1 AIPNLENLQRVGCS
15 ATVTFSTDLN
25 ISLLAVAVI
34 SAEIYLKM
42 SFAVDDEVLANIKVQ
57 EDSDNEVFGAVFAEE
72 EKLKDDFLDPIELQR
87 KCENYC
93 EDPLQHEEKID
104 VKDFPWQY
112 EESDFLRSHILNG
125 DDVESCEVKKEFSKG
140 KPKKPN
146 KIQWSKEPGNTIL
159 NDLPDYQPSGKGPAK
174 NVFSPVEAWHLLMDL
189 PILTQIVKATNEFIK
204 SLRSKELHHK
214 TTDVIELRSWIGLNY
229 LCGVLHNNE
238 NARPIEEL
246 WTLELGNA
254 VFRASMQYKRF
265 VFLAE
270 SIRISDTCPD
280 SNKLPSIIDEIGTV
294 WEKFIINCRSYYTPS
309 NICML
314 DDFVMDS
321 SVDFFNSFEY
331 SSPSEDER
339 NCVRFVTLCD
349 AKTLYISN
357 ALITRGN
364 KYLDEE
370 VYQISSDIKNTRRCL
385 CINDRY
391 TNINMM
397 INMGKLQQTQLQVV
411 GSLSRTE
418 GMPTHLV
425 KSMTTPQVWY
435 SKNDLILISGCET
448 EISQAG
454 LLLAS
459 GLSTRVSAIKLY
471 KIARLSNRRAHN
483 QMNIYNTAYGNAA
496 LTQLG
501 WARKFLYFLLNMAA
515 FNAWILMRLSE
526 KGDSRM
532 EQRDFQ
538 RQLEVLGEDV
548 EAVLSGI
555 AKQRTL
561 QLPAIPADKVL
572 IPEGVVLQARE
583 NESRRRC
590 RGCRSRNGTKI
601 RTRCQQCLI
610 PYCMRHLIS
619 RCDKCSGVAQCYPA
633 ECLKFPPFL
642 QDYIIGDIKN
652 MNSKI

>member
-1 AIPNLENLQRVGCS
+1 
-15 ATVTFSTDLN
+15 
-25 ISLLAVAVI
+25 
-34 SAEIYLKM
+34 M
-42 SFAVDDEVLANIKVQ
+42 SFAVDDEVLANIKIQ

-93 EDPLQHEEKID
+93 EDPLQHEGKID
-104 VKDFPWQY
+104 VIDFPWQY

-125 DDVESCEVKKEFSKG
+125 EDVENYEVKKEFSKG
-140 KPKKPN
+140 KPRKPN
-146 KIQWSKEPGNTIL
+146 KILWSKEPGNTVL

-214 TTDVIELRSWIGLNY
+214 TTDVIELRSWLGLNY

-238 NARPIEEL
+238 NARPMEEL

-254 VFRASMQYKRF
+254 IFRASMHYKRF

-270 SIRISDTCPD
+270 SIRISDTYPD
-280 SNKLPSIIDEIGTV
+280 GSKLTSVIDEIGTV
-294 WEKFIINCRSYYTPS
+294 WEKFIINCRSYYTAS

-321 SVDFFNSFEY
+321 SADFFNSFEHA
-331 SSPSEDER
+331 SPSEDEK

-385 CINDRY
+385 CLNDRY
-391 TNINMM
+391 TNSNMM

-418 GMPTHLV
+418 GVPTHLV
-425 KSMTTPQVWY
+425 KSMATPQVWY
-435 SKNDLILISGCET
+435 SKNDLMLISGCET

-471 KIARLSNRRAHN
+471 KIARSSNRRAHN
-483 QMNIYNTAYGNAA
+483 QMNIYNTAYGNPAIA
-496 LTQLG
+496 QLG
-501 WARKFLYFLLNMAA
+501 WPRKFLYFLLNMAA

-538 RQLEVLGEDV
+538 RQLGLFLTQQQLKQRLHSNQKLSVSLKLQITEVLGEDV

-555 AKQRTL
+555 TKKRTL
-561 QLPAIPADKVL
+561 HLPAIPADKAL

-619 RCDKCSGVAQCYPA
+619 RCDKCSGVN
-633 ECLKFPPFL
+633 LKSDVPGI
-642 QDYIIGDIKN
+642 QN
-652 MNSKI
+652 KIT